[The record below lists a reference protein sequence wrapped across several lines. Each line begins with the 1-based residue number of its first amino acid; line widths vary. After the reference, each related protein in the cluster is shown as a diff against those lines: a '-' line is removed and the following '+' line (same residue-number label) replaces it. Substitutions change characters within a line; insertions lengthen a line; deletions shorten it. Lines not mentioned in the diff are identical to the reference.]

1 MQQQQKN
8 FLLSITH
15 ELRSPIAALIIALQT
30 MQKRPD
36 LPAEKSDALVK
47 NSLQDI
53 SRLHMLVENLLLATK
68 IEDPNFQ
75 MGYEECNLSEITEEV
90 INKLK
95 SSALTNRDF
104 KTDIK
109 SDVFIWGDRSGLT
122 SVVTNLVENALK
134 YSQSPIGI
142 QLTEDVKE
150 AMLTVADEGIGIPDT
165 EKKKIFQK
173 FYRIGMEETR
183 KTKGTGLGLYIVKGI
198 LNFHR
203 GSIQVR
209 DNRPERCCV

>member
-1 MQQQQKN
+1 MIIGEGSVFILLLSFMSWKLYRTISRERQVQQQQKN

-30 MQKRPD
+30 MQKRRD
-36 LPAEKSDALVK
+36 LPSEKSDALVN

-53 SRLHMLVENLLLATK
+53 SRLHILVENLLLATK

-75 MGYEECNLSEITEEV
+75 MGYEECNLSEITDNV
-90 INKLK
+90 IDKLK
-95 SSALTNRDF
+95 SSVLTNRDF
-104 KTDIK
+104 KTAIK

-142 QLTEDVKE
+142 QLTEDAKE
-150 AMLTVADEGIGIPDT
+150 AVLTVADEGVGIPDT
-165 EKKKIFQK
+165 EKKKEKNRTEKRVIDKKQK
-173 FYRIGMEETR
+173 RQG
-183 KTKGTGLGLYIVKGI
+183 
-198 LNFHR
+198 R
-203 GSIQVR
+203 G
-209 DNRPERCCV
+209 